1 MANMSPITLGLLA
14 MLAYR
19 TYQGKGRLAD
29 MLGKGQ
35 SAPAGGGT
43 MNDNRT
49 PAQPGGGGGLS
60 DILGSIFGGGGGM
73 GGGMGGSRPM
83 APDMRG
89 GGGGMGGGLGGMLGG
104 LLAGGAAGGLLSG
117 GLGGLLQQFQQ
128 NGQGDVANSWI
139 GRGENRAIA
148 PHDLESAVGRDTV
161 QELADQSGRPYM
173 DVLSELS
180 TSLPDAVDQ
189 LTPEGRIPTD
199 EEAGK
204 WV

>member
-1 MANMSPITLGLLA
+1 MAPSPITLGLLA
-14 MLAYR
+14 LLAYR

-29 MLGKGQ
+29 MLGQGQ
-35 SAPAGGGT
+35 TAPAGGGT
-43 MNDNRT
+43 LNDNRT
-49 PAQPGGGGGLS
+49 PAQPGGGLS
-60 DILGSIFGGGGGM
+60 DILGNIFGGGA
-73 GGGMGGSRPM
+73 GGGIGRGRTM

-89 GGGGMGGGLGGMLGG
+89 GGGGLGGMLGG
-104 LLAGGAAGGLLSG
+104 LLAGGAAGGLLRG

-128 NGQGDVANSWI
+128 NGHGETANSWI

-148 PHDLESAVGRDTV
+148 PHELETAVGRDTV

-180 TSLPDAVDQ
+180 TSLPDTVDQ